1 MNYKVKK
8 QNIFKTPVWTT
19 RIDAG
24 NKKIQDYAY
33 SLKSQD
39 EAGILRSDFS
49 TSGQHYSPVPSRHS
63 SKQNKIPKSMKD
75 LLNSFCDI
83 IQKNITNGEEVS
95 VDNWWFNVNHE
106 GVLNTHHSH
115 PGADYSLVYYI
126 KTHEGCGDLVFKR
139 SDDKVLFN
147 REFVHHYEVE
157 NPDSYLTPEDGN
169 VIIFPSW
176 LKHSV
181 DINSN
186 EEDRISLAV
195 NFVLKKRLNP
205 VNKLQKDGYQVVR
218 NFLSKD
224 LLTLTKQYF
233 DLKVENDEMKLDVGQ
248 VPGTFTAYG
257 TGIGDSILK
266 MLQPVAESV
275 IGEELYPCYTFFR
288 LYNHKDWLKPH
299 TDRPSCEF
307 SATIPIFTDKP
318 WPIYMQKFDFEK
330 YGTGKEDHLDNPER
344 WNESALNEKSTNLIL
359 ELGDVCFYEGTKMNH
374 WRLPFEGNECYQIF
388 IHYVRKNGEYSDF
401 KYDKRPNI
409 GLPDETRHFE
419 ESIDNFL

>member
-1 MNYKVKK
+1 
-8 QNIFKTPVWTT
+8 
-19 RIDAG
+19 
-24 NKKIQDYAY
+24 
-33 SLKSQD
+33 
-39 EAGILRSDFS
+39 
-49 TSGQHYSPVPSRHS
+49 
-63 SKQNKIPKSMKD
+63 MKD

-115 PGADYSLVYYI
+115 PGADYSLVYYV
-126 KTHEGCGDLVFKR
+126 KTHEDCGDLVLKR

-147 REFVHHYEVE
+147 REFVHHYEME
-157 NPDSYLTPEDGN
+157 NPDCYLTPEDGS
-169 VIIFPSW
+169 VVIFPAW

-181 DINSN
+181 DRNTKDN
-186 EEDRISLAV
+186 DRISLAV

-224 LLTLTKQYF
+224 LLALTKQYF
-233 DLKVENDEMKLDVGQ
+233 DLKIENDELELDTGQ
-248 VPGTFTAYG
+248 VPGTFTDYG
-257 TGIGDSILK
+257 SGIGDSILK

-275 IGEELYPCYTFFR
+275 IGEELYPCYSFFR
-288 LYNHKDWLKPH
+288 LYNHMDWLKPH

-318 WPIYMQKFDFEK
+318 WPLYLQEYDFEK
-330 YGTGKEDHLDNPER
+330 YGTEGLNTIDGKSLGNFK
-344 WNESALNEKSTNLIL
+344 STVNEKSTNLTL

-374 WRLPFEGNECYQIF
+374 WREPFEGNECYQLF
-388 IHYVRKNGEYSDF
+388 IHYVRKNGKYSEF
-401 KYDKRPNI
+401 KFDKRPNL
-409 GLPDETRHFE
+409 GFE
-419 ESIDNFL
+419 AGSQKSEWSIDNFL

>member
-8 QNIFKTPVWTT
+8 QSIFKTPVWTT
-19 RIDAG
+19 RIDAD

-39 EAGILRSDFS
+39 DDGILRSDFAK
-49 TSGQHYSPVPSRHS
+49 SGQYYSPVPTRHS
-63 SKQNKIPKSMKD
+63 SNKSPKYMND
-75 LLNSFCDI
+75 LLDSFCDI
-83 IQKNITNGEEVS
+83 IQKNITNGEEVY
-95 VDNWWFNVNHE
+95 VDNWWFNVNHK

-115 PGADYSLVYYI
+115 PGADYSLVYYV
-126 KTHEGCGDLVFKR
+126 KTHEDCGDLVLKR

-147 REFVHHYEVE
+147 REFVHHYEME
-157 NPDSYLTPEDGN
+157 NPDCYLTPEDGS
-169 VIIFPSW
+169 VVIFPAW

-181 DINSN
+181 DRNTKDN
-186 EEDRISLAV
+186 DRISLAV

-224 LLTLTKQYF
+224 LLALTKQYF
-233 DLKVENDEMKLDVGQ
+233 DLKIENDELELDTGQ

-257 TGIGDSILK
+257 SGIGDSILK

-288 LYNHKDWLKPH
+288 LYNHMDWLKPH

-318 WPIYMQKFDFEK
+318 WPIYMQEYDFEK
-330 YGTGKEDHLDNPER
+330 YGTEGLNTIDGKSLGNFK
-344 WNESALNEKSTNLIL
+344 STVNEKSINVVL

-374 WRLPFEGNECYQIF
+374 WREPFEGNECYQLF
-388 IHYVRKNGEYSDF
+388 IHYVRKNGKYSEF
-401 KYDKRPNI
+401 KFDKRPNL
-409 GLPDETRHFE
+409 GFE
-419 ESIDNFL
+419 AGSQKSEWSIDNFL

>member
-19 RIDAG
+19 RIDAD

-39 EAGILRSDFS
+39 KSGVIRSNVGGWHSNSHPGNFHGGI
-49 TSGQHYSPVPSRHS
+49 GEVPEILG
-63 SKQNKIPKSMKD
+63 NLFD
-75 LLNSFCDI
+75 SFCELI
-83 IQKNITNGEEVS
+83 KNNITNGEEV
-95 VDNWWFNVNHE
+95 VIDNWWFNINHKK
-106 GVLNTHHSH
+106 VLNTHHSH
-115 PGADYSLVYYI
+115 PGADYSLVYYV
-126 KTHEGCGDLVFKR
+126 KTHEDCGDLVLKR

-147 REFVHHYEVE
+147 REFVHHYEME
-157 NPDSYLTPEDGN
+157 NPDCSIKPEDGQL
-169 VIIFPSW
+169 VIFPSW

-181 DINSN
+181 DMNAKDK
-186 EEDRISLAV
+186 DRISLAV

-205 VNKLQKDGYQVVR
+205 DNKLQRDGYQIVR

-224 LLTLTKQYF
+224 LLELTKQYF
-233 DLKVENDEMKLDVGQ
+233 DLKIENDELILDDGQ

-257 TGIGDSILK
+257 TYIGDSILK

-288 LYNHKDWLKPH
+288 LYNRMDWLKPH

-318 WPIYMQKFDFEK
+318 WPLYLQEYDFEK
-330 YGTGKEDHLDNPER
+330 YGTEGLNTIDGKSLGNFK
-344 WNESALNEKSTNLIL
+344 STVNEKSTNLTL

-374 WRLPFEGNECYQIF
+374 WREPFEGNECYQLF
-388 IHYVRKNGEYSDF
+388 IHYVRKNGKYSEF
-401 KYDKRPNI
+401 KFDKRPNL
-409 GLPDETRHFE
+409 GFE
-419 ESIDNFL
+419 AGSQKSEWSIDNFL